1 MTVLIRADW
10 WSWCEFHF
18 SLQVLT
24 GRKKEE
30 AEEEEVER
38 IRSKSNRWIT
48 CAETSTKVI
57 YPRIRWDATSTATP
71 ILCKDS
77 LRFSAILCDSLRF
90 SGSLWDSLG
99 VSGLFWDGWETNF
112 HFKLIRFIFIAS
124 WYATRRWISSARRCP
139 SSRRIETFPKWPN
152 TTTSTSSNTKA
163 WRTWLTDLASIKL
176 ESFA

>member
-77 LRFSAILCDSLRF
+77 LRFSAILWESLGF
-90 SGSLWDSLG
+90 SGSLWAFLG
-99 VSGLFWDGWETNF
+99 WLGNKFPFQTDPF
-112 HFKLIRFIFIAS
+112 HFYSELIRNKTLDFFSETLPILKEDRNLPKVAKYDDFDLIKHKSVAYVAH
-124 WYATRRWISSARRCP
+124 W
-139 SSRRIETFPKWPN
+139 SRFH
-152 TTTSTSSNTKA
+152 
-163 WRTWLTDLASIKL
+163 
-176 ESFA
+176 